1 MANEET
7 KMLKRIT
14 KDIDCVR
21 ITPAVNGYSVEV
33 EGRDDERDYHTERV
47 LCLNHQDVVE
57 LLKEVDTIYAKG

>member
-1 MANEET
+1 MVKE
-7 KMLKRIT
+7 KVMLKKIT

-47 LCLNHQDVVE
+47 LCLSHDDVVE
-57 LLKEVDTIYAKG
+57 LLKEVDAIYAKG